1 MNENYV
7 VTNEYLADKGLDL
20 NDYAL
25 EGVLITPIIQLGLD
39 LLVNRMCQIGD
50 QFHSEQDIENYLG
63 HDDSVRTSVQKVD
76 TFLKAQYRVIY
87 NLIFQNET
95 NPVDQFVDGILV
107 HQLGCKING
116 FQKGLHYK
124 NN

>member
-50 QFHSEQDIENYLG
+50 QFHSELDIENYLG
-63 HDDSVRTSVQKVD
+63 HDDSVRTSVQKID

>member
-7 VTNEYLADKGLDL
+7 VTNDYLADSGLDL

-25 EGVLITPIIQLGLD
+25 EGVYITPIIQLGLD

-63 HDDSVRTSVQKVD
+63 QDDSVRTSVQKIE
-76 TFLKAQYRVIY
+76 TFKKAQYRIIY

>member
-20 NDYAL
+20 NEYAL
-25 EGVLITPIIQLGLD
+25 EGVFITPIIQLGLD
-39 LLVNRMCQIGD
+39 LLINRMCQIGD
-50 QFHSEQDIENYLG
+50 QFHSELDIENYLG
-63 HDDSVRTSVQKVD
+63 HDDNVRTSVQKID
-76 TFLKAQYRVIY
+76 TFLKAQYRIIY
-87 NLIFQNET
+87 NLIFQNEI